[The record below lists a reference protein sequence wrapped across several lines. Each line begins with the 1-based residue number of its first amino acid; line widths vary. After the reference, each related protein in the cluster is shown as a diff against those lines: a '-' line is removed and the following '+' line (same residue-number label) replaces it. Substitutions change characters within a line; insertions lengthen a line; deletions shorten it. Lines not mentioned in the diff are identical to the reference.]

1 MFFDRPQSGE
11 RALLVHMD
19 FASDSER
26 EDPDEFE
33 ELVISAGAQ
42 PVLEMVAADDALL
55 CVDDACLP
63 PELRDP
69 DADAPALEGV
79 DR

>member
-1 MFFDRPQSGE
+1 MSN
-11 RALLVHMD
+11 
-19 FASDSER
+19 
-26 EDPDEFE
+26 
-33 ELVISAGAQ
+33 ELVAPADGLHADPVPSSAGAQ

-69 DADAPALEGV
+69 DADAPALEGD

>member
-1 MFFDRPQSGE
+1 MSNEIVAPTEPLAETDRP
-11 RALLVHMD
+11 
-19 FASDSER
+19 
-26 EDPDEFE
+26 
-33 ELVISAGAQ
+33 SADAR

-63 PELRDP
+63 PELRVR
-69 DADAPALEGV
+69 DAEAASPAEGI

>member
-1 MFFDRPQSGE
+1 MSNESVARTEVLP
-11 RALLVHMD
+11 A
-19 FASDSER
+19 
-26 EDPDEFE
+26 DPHPTSPG
-33 ELVISAGAQ
+33 IA
-42 PVLEMVAADDALL
+42 PVLQMVTADDALL

-69 DADAPALEGV
+69 DAPALEGV